1 MDDNTIMV
9 KMTLTIDGRWSA
21 QMSEEDLI
29 EYLTA
34 KLDNNLGF
42 RGRVKKLRLVS
53 RRTTES
59 GTDRRAT

>member
-1 MDDNTIMV
+1 MDDNTITV
-9 KMTLTIDGRWSA
+9 TMTLKIDGRWSA

-53 RRTTES
+53 QRTTES
-59 GTDRRAT
+59 GTAGRAT

>member
-1 MDDNTIMV
+1 MDDNTITV
-9 KMTLTIDGRWSA
+9 TMTLKIDGRWSA

-53 RRTTES
+53 PKAKKN
-59 GTDRRAT
+59 G

>member
-1 MDDNTIMV
+1 MDDNMITV
-9 KMTLTIDGRWSA
+9 KMTLRIDGRWSA

-42 RGRVKKLRLVS
+42 RGQVKKLRLAS
-53 RRTTES
+53 KRTTGS
-59 GTDRRAT
+59 GTAQRAA

>member
-1 MDDNTIMV
+1 MDDNTITV
-9 KMTLTIDGRWSA
+9 TMTLEIDGRWSA
-21 QMSEEDLI
+21 QMSEGDLI

-53 RRTTES
+53 RKTS
-59 GTDRRAT
+59 GSGPDGRAA

>member
-1 MDDNTIMV
+1 MDDNAITV
-9 KMTLTIDGRWSA
+9 TMTLEIDGRWSA
-21 QMSEEDLI
+21 QMSEGDLI

-53 RRTTES
+53 RRTSGS